1 MNAPVRMPLVHVDA
15 AACRKL
21 WVAVLAEMWNVALFD
36 GLGAIPAGVGE
47 VAAADRWFGSRDF
60 RMVCA
65 LAGLDDDKVLEA
77 YRSAKTGDA
86 RPAGIFARKN
96 RVPPRAL
103 PVSGVPEVWREV
115 KGFPAYDVSNL
126 GRVRSWLRRG
136 VNSERIIDRQRA
148 PRILR
153 GENGIEI
160 RLCDLEGGFH
170 SRRIHL
176 LVLEAFVGPAP
187 RGASPV
193 WLDGNRRNN
202 TTGNLAWS
210 VSREVAA

>member
-1 MNAPVRMPLVHVDA
+1 MNAPVRMPLAHVDA

-96 RVPPRAL
+96 RVPPRVL
-103 PVSGVPEVWREV
+103 PVPGVPEVWREV

-136 VNSERIIDRQRA
+136 VSSERIIDRQRA

-160 RLCDLEGGFH
+160 RLCDLDGGFH

-210 VSREVAA
+210 VSSEVAA

>member
-1 MNAPVRMPLVHVDA
+1 MNAPVRQPLVHVDA

-60 RMVCA
+60 RMVCG
-65 LAGLDDDKVLEA
+65 LAGLDDEKVLGA

-96 RVPPRAL
+96 RVPPKVL
-103 PVSGVPEVWREV
+103 PVAGVPEIWREV

-136 VNSERIIDRQRA
+136 VSSERIIDRQRA

-153 GENGIEI
+153 GENGVEI
-160 RLCDLEGGFH
+160 RLCDLDGGFH

-202 TTGNLAWS
+202 AASNLDWS
-210 VSREVAA
+210 VGREVAA